1 MAQAGQYDPDAAQ
14 TKPRAPHPDSAA
26 VHIWTI

>member
-1 MAQAGQYDPDAAQ
+1 MTQAGQYDPDAPQ
-14 TKPRAPHPDSAA
+14 TKPAPHLDSAD

>member
-1 MAQAGQYDPDAAQ
+1 MAQAGEYDPDAAQ
-14 TKPRAPHPDSAA
+14 TKPAPHPDSAD

>member
-1 MAQAGQYDPDAAQ
+1 MAQVGEYDPDAPH
-14 TKPRAPHPDSAA
+14 TRPAPHPDSAD

>member
-1 MAQAGQYDPDAAQ
+1 MAQAGEYDLDRPQ
-14 TKPRAPHPDSAA
+14 TKPVPHPDSAD